1 MTEREYIAR
10 TIYNLHNRLGY
21 TLTNKL
27 LNWSSDTENGII
39 RFEFKNYIF
48 KYYFWNKKY
57 YYKAQ
62 GDLNYKRITLKEIF
76 AILKNE
82 E

>member
-1 MTEREYIAR
+1 MTEREYIER
-10 TIYNLHNRLGY
+10 TICNLYNRLGY

-27 LNWSSDTENGII
+27 KNWSCDAEIGIV
-39 RFEFKNYIF
+39 RYEFKDYIF

-57 YYKAQ
+57 YYKSK
-62 GDLNYKRITLKEIF
+62 GDLNYKIITLKQIF
-76 AILKNE
+76 TILKNE

>member
-10 TIYNLHNRLGY
+10 TIHNLHNRLGY

-27 LNWSSDTENGII
+27 LNWSSDTEIGIV

-57 YYKAQ
+57 YYKRS
-62 GDLNYKRITLKEIF
+62 GDLNYKRISLKQIF
-76 AILKNE
+76 TILKNE